1 MMARAGIRLLP
12 ENRLILA
19 RIRQTNLPAGAIL
32 SRFDNRAESLRKT
45 PRNKMSIWKL
55 PAALIMVA
63 MVTGCGPSDN
73 PSADAASDQATT
85 TNGAAPHNQ
94 AGSSDRNA
102 PVLDTGTEASL
113 QESLDRVRSS
123 LPEDQRIEFDQSV
136 KLIMDV
142 EPQRLHG
149 MTAEQVLAAGRQL
162 HQRTNGG

>member
-32 SRFDNRAESLRKT
+32 NRFDNRAESLRKT

-73 PSADAASDQATT
+73 PSADAASDQAIT
-85 TNGAAPHNQ
+85 TNDAATDNQ
-94 AGSSDRNA
+94 AGSSGHNA
-102 PVLDTGTEASL
+102 PVLDIGTEESL
-113 QESLDRVRSS
+113 QQSLGQVRSS

-149 MTAEQVLAAGRQL
+149 MTAEQVLAAGREL
-162 HQRTNGG
+162 HQRINGG

>member
-1 MMARAGIRLLP
+1 
-12 ENRLILA
+12 
-19 RIRQTNLPAGAIL
+19 
-32 SRFDNRAESLRKT
+32 
-45 PRNKMSIWKL
+45 MSIWKL

-85 TNGAAPHNQ
+85 NDAAPHNQ

>member
-32 SRFDNRAESLRKT
+32 NRFDNRAESLRKT

-73 PSADAASDQATT
+73 PSADAASDQAIT
-85 TNGAAPHNQ
+85 TNDAATDNQ
-94 AGSSDRNA
+94 AGSSGHNA
-102 PVLDTGTEASL
+102 PVLDIGTEESL
-113 QESLDRVRSS
+113 QQSLGQVRSS

-136 KLIMDV
+136 KLIMDM

-149 MTAEQVLAAGRQL
+149 MTAEQVLAAGREL
-162 HQRTNGG
+162 HQRINGG

>member
-1 MMARAGIRLLP
+1 
-12 ENRLILA
+12 
-19 RIRQTNLPAGAIL
+19 
-32 SRFDNRAESLRKT
+32 
-45 PRNKMSIWKL
+45 MSIWKL

-63 MVTGCGPSDN
+63 MVTGCGPSDD

-85 TNGAAPHNQ
+85 NDAAPHNQ
-94 AGSSDRNA
+94 AGSSDRDA

-123 LPEDQRIEFDQSV
+123 LPEGQRIEFDQSV